1 MVSKSKD
8 ANGTPRFGGKNNKE
22 ELSDATPAQRIAAV
36 AILVLA
42 LVLGTV
48 RHSISAA
55 HRSNFHDL
63 EFIEDSR

>member
-1 MVSKSKD
+1 MVATLVKE
-8 ANGTPRFGGKNNKE
+8 ARFGGKNHKE

-42 LVLGTV
+42 LSLGFF
-48 RHSISAA
+48 RHSVTASY
-55 HRSNFHDL
+55 RSNFHDL